1 MATPFAPPR
10 TRMGI
15 GPLPLPGDENPYL
28 SSTQQQR
35 FQNAGL
41 QSFLP
46 YADPFATVARARGY
60 QNMERNMAN
69 EDQMY
74 DAEQGFMEAVR
85 QDPQTGYQKFLQQ
98 NPLAT
103 MSPMVRAYL
112 VSQRQ
117 FQPQQD
123 KYAQNVA
130 EMGTPYLQTYQK
142 SRGAGKTDLEAFAEA
157 VSQREADELRMKPSK
172 VADDRANLTGEPAE
186 RLAGIMSEIYE
197 TPEPTDDEKK
207 VYLPKDKAAT
217 EADWTRAYY
226 QAKEKKRQEAMGKLR
241 AFQATYGEMFK
252 VPGTGR
258 SVSTTPASAPT
269 SQPEQALAPDPFAG
283 LTTYGDS
290 KAVPAPAGAVQ
301 APAVAP
307 ATVTSPVVPEAP
319 VAAADL
325 KRVEPV
331 PAPTEPKTDTGFNF
345 PTLGDDMEQ
354 GPVTKAINQGS
365 QAVSNITSNVKFDPL
380 QSLAMATVPGGME
393 MLAAKP
399 APTTEQQDQEWT
411 SAKQKVR
418 DFIASIPG
426 DDQQKLKVLGSIV
439 TEQSIPHDFFTKKK
453 AGDGRIAY
461 ISAGSALQNAMREA
475 DPKLGTSA
483 LKDAAG
489 VKEWRD
495 VARVVAQEEMA
506 KRGLIKVPGISPVNA
521 PVKVSSLDEIRK
533 LPVGSAFDYNGQ
545 IRTKTKEV
553 P

>member
-157 VSQREADELRMKPSK
+157 VSQREADELQRKPTK
-172 VADDRANLTGEPAE
+172 VSDDRANLTGEPAE

-197 TPEPTDDEKK
+197 TPDPTDEEKAAF
-207 VYLPKDKAAT
+207 LPKDKTAT
-217 EADWTRAYY
+217 ESDWTRAYY
-226 QAKEKKRQEAMGKLR
+226 QAKEKKQKEAMGKLR

-258 SVSTTPASAPT
+258 SVSATPASAPT

-307 ATVTSPVVPEAP
+307 ATVTPPVVPEAP

-331 PAPTEPKTDTGFNF
+331 TFESLQRQRLSEAEGEKRAREEEYLARQKQTEATSGQWEKAKNDLLQATTPADLSITELDFTGETGTNPMAILSRIGKKENDVAFTEPNGKK
-345 PTLGDDMEQ
+345 
-354 GPVTKAINQGS
+354 VTYGE
-365 QAVSNITSNVKFDPL
+365 VL
-380 QSLAMATVPGGME
+380 QSLVADPRWKGD
-393 MLAAKP
+393 AAKV
-399 APTTEQQDQEWT
+399 Q
-411 SAKQKVR
+411 SK
-418 DFIASIPG
+418 DF
-426 DDQQKLKVLGSIV
+426 
-439 TEQSIPHDFFTKKK
+439 
-453 AGDGRIAY
+453 
-461 ISAGSALQNAMREA
+461 
-475 DPKLGTSA
+475 
-483 LKDAAG
+483 
-489 VKEWRD
+489 
-495 VARVVAQEEMA
+495 
-506 KRGLIKVPGISPVNA
+506 
-521 PVKVSSLDEIRK
+521 SSLW
-533 LPVGSAFDYNGQ
+533 GSKKG
-545 IRTKTKEV
+545 
-553 P
+553 